1 MEFQDAGMDGRK
13 GWIDLLRGSLC
24 NHLESFP
31 LWIQDTRTFFPGVDS
46 ISYKT
51 LQLMRPVL
59 VLWSIVSQHVRLVGL
74 EWVLRGC
81 PLFSY
86 TDPLPWRH
94 LHLTALTHKRGLLN
108 EQKGSLNQ

>member
-59 VLWSIVSQHVRLVGL
+59 VLWSIVSPETARQARGTGVGFA
-74 EWVLRGC
+74 W
-81 PLFSY
+81 
-86 TDPLPWRH
+86 LPSLL
-94 LHLTALTHKRGLLN
+94 LHRPPTMETSAPH
-108 EQKGSLNQ
+108 GSDTQTWSS